1 MKPFCRYR
9 HVLAVAAML
18 GGLLGLAPTAS
29 AQREGLQ
36 LRDVY
41 TEAQARN
48 PMLQAAQAVVR
59 ARAAMESSARTL
71 PDPQLQLGVMNFGLP
86 GLETDMPTSMAPSVQ
101 AMQMLPFPGKLKLS
115 GRIAE
120 QATAIADAEA
130 VEQWWMVRSQA
141 AMAFYEIYETD
152 RQIGVMRETVELLK
166 DFEKVAR
173 AMYGAGEGRQT
184 DVLRASVEVA
194 RMEADIARMQAMR
207 KAAAA
212 RLNAV
217 LNRPADTP
225 VPEVALSPLPARVP
239 AADTL
244 QEWAE
249 ERRPLLERS
258 RLSVDQAQTR
268 LDLARR
274 ELWPDLTIGFEY
286 GQRRIAG
293 VTDGMEGMAAPAST
307 ERMGSLMVGFN
318 VPIFARQRQLKMRE
332 EATAMQQMA
341 EAELTDARA
350 QVNAR
355 IGEILAELERART
368 LVHLYRQEV
377 LPQAEANV
385 TSSFASY
392 RVGAV
397 DFMTLVD
404 AQMTVNQY
412 RQELFALLAD
422 YGQLTAELE
431 MAVGRELPSTAE
443 TLTETEAS

>member
-1 MKPFCRYR
+1 
-9 HVLAVAAML
+9 
-18 GGLLGLAPTAS
+18 
-29 AQREGLQ
+29 
-36 LRDVY
+36 
-41 TEAQARN
+41 
-48 PMLQAAQAVVR
+48 
-59 ARAAMESSARTL
+59 
-71 PDPQLQLGVMNFGLP
+71 
-86 GLETDMPTSMAPSVQ
+86 MAPSVQ

-120 QATAIADAEA
+120 QATAIAEAEA

-141 AMAFYEIYETD
+141 AMGFYEIYETD

-207 KAAAA
+207 NTAAA

-225 VPEVALSPLPARVP
+225 VSEVVLSPLPASVP
-239 AADTL
+239 SADTL
-244 QEWAE
+244 YEWAE
-249 ERRPLLERS
+249 EQRPLLERS
-258 RLSVDQAQTR
+258 RLAVDQAETR

-274 ELWPDLTIGFEY
+274 EIWPDLSVGVQY
-286 GQRRIAG
+286 GQRSAG
-293 VTDGMEGMAAPAST
+293 EMGT
-307 ERMGSLMVGFN
+307 ERMGSLMVGFS
-318 VPIFARQRQLKMRE
+318 VPIFAGQRQLKMRE

-341 EAELTDARA
+341 EAELAQARA

-355 IGEILAELERART
+355 IGELLAELERART

-412 RQELFALLAD
+412 RQELFALLSD
-422 YGQLTAELE
+422 YGQLMAELE
-431 MAVGRELPSTAE
+431 MAVGRELPSTPD
-443 TLTETEAS
+443 TLAEAS

>member
-1 MKPFCRYR
+1 MNHSIQLR
-9 HVLAVAAML
+9 HILALAATLGSLFGVAPAASAQT
-18 GGLLGLAPTAS
+18 GGLL
-29 AQREGLQ
+29 LQ
-36 LRDVY
+36 DVY
-41 TEAQARN
+41 AEAETRN
-48 PMLQAAQAVVR
+48 PMLQAAQAAVR

-71 PDPQLQLGVMNFGLP
+71 PDPQLELGVMNFGLP

-130 VEQWWMVRSQA
+130 VEQWWMARSQA

-207 KAAAA
+207 TAAVA

-217 LNRPADTP
+217 LNRPADAP
-225 VPEVALSPLPARVP
+225 VAGVALAPLPAHVP

-244 QEWAE
+244 RQWAE
-249 ERRPLLERS
+249 EQRPLLQRS
-258 RLSVDQAQTR
+258 RRAVDQAEAR

-274 ELWPDLTIGFEY
+274 ELWPDLSIGFQY
-286 GQRRIAG
+286 GQRAAG
-293 VTDGMEGMAAPAST
+293 EMGT
-307 ERMGSLMVGFN
+307 ERMGSLMVGFS
-318 VPIFARQRQLKMRE
+318 VPVFAGQRQLKMRE
-332 EATAMQQMA
+332 EATAMRQMA

-350 QVNAR
+350 RVNAR
-355 IGEILAELERART
+355 IGEIVAELERART
-368 LVHLYRQEV
+368 LVHLYRREV
-377 LPQAEANV
+377 FPQAEANV

-404 AQMTVNQY
+404 AQMTVNEY

-422 YGQLTAELE
+422 YGQLVAELE
-431 MAVGRELPSTAE
+431 MAIGRELPTTSD
-443 TLTETEAS
+443 LLTEAS

>member
-1 MKPFCRYR
+1 MKPFARYR
-9 HVLAVAAML
+9 HILAVAAML
-18 GGLLGLAPTAS
+18 GSPLVLAPAAS
-29 AQREGLQ
+29 AQSEGLQ
-36 LRDVY
+36 LREVY
-41 TEAQARN
+41 AEAQARN
-48 PMLQAAQAVVR
+48 PMLQAAQAAVR

-120 QATAIADAEA
+120 QATAIADAGA

-225 VPEVALSPLPARVP
+225 VPEVALSPLPARIP
-239 AADTL
+239 TADTL
-244 QEWAE
+244 RIWAE
-249 ERRPLLERS
+249 AQRPLLERS
-258 RLSVDQAQTR
+258 RLAVDQAETR

-274 ELWPDLTIGFEY
+274 ELWPDLSIGFQY
-286 GQRRIAG
+286 GQRAAG
-293 VTDGMEGMAAPAST
+293 EMGT

-318 VPIFARQRQLKMRE
+318 VPVFARQRQLKMRE

-422 YGQLTAELE
+422 YGQLMADLE
-431 MAVGRELPSTAE
+431 MAIGRELPTTSD
-443 TLTETEAS
+443 LLTEAS